1 MFLPPVYSCL
11 ATGRAITKVPLLC
24 FPSWLATNPTLR
36 FHSRLLPPVLLII
49 DSMCSMCS
57 SGHIPVVFD
66 LIYILASDLMA
77 QQLVQDMPTFNL
89 IQQWL
94 ANYPDQ
100 YGLRYHRYKPTKS
113 IPVSSA
119 TNPASPS
126 SIAPASELLKHHPAG
141 QGQDRALRSYFRLW
155 TLQILMLTHTLRS
168 PSPVVWFSAPVGD
181 DIRSEEF
188 EMHRPYANP
197 F

>member
-94 ANYPDQ
+94 ASYPDQ
-100 YGLRYHRYKPTKS
+100 YGLRYH
-113 IPVSSA
+113 
-119 TNPASPS
+119 TNLLNRSQYPALFVL
-126 SIAPASELLKHHPAG
+126 IRHHRRLLHQH
-141 QGQDRALRSYFRLW
+141 LNF
-155 TLQILMLTHTLRS
+155 
-168 PSPVVWFSAPVGD
+168 
-181 DIRSEEF
+181 
-188 EMHRPYANP
+188 
-197 F
+197 